1 MLPEEYQIHKL
12 VLLFCSTLYTCVFVE
27 PYKKEMKKK
36 KIGGVRRSRREGEEK
51 RQIALLLP
59 GVISPQLYQGWRG
72 GSSVSAA
79 VDAVDGAACHCTS
92 QTLIIS

>member
-12 VLLFCSTLYTCVFVE
+12 VLLFCFTLYTCVFVE
-27 PYKKEMKKK
+27 PYKKEMKKNR
-36 KIGGVRRSRREGEEK
+36 GGGRGSGKGERK

-59 GVISPQLYQGWRG
+59 GVLSLQFYQGWRG

-79 VDAVDGAACHCTS
+79 VDAADGAACHCTS
-92 QTLIIS
+92 QMLIIS